1 MNICL
6 IRHSITEGNLQ
17 HRYIGK
23 KTDIPLCPEGIALA
37 KEQALKVKK
46 FNPDMLFV
54 SPMIRCRETASI
66 LFPDKLQIII
76 NELEECDFGDFE
88 GKNFLELTNIKAYQ
102 DWIDSNGTLPF
113 PNGES
118 QYNFKQRCCKAIE
131 SIFEKYQFES
141 AAIVAHGGTLMSI
154 LSEYEESNKSYFSW
168 NIKNCEPVYCK
179 VNCVSPLKLKVYNQ
193 Q

>member
-6 IRHSITEGNLQ
+6 IRHSITIGNLQ

-23 KTDIPLCPEGIALA
+23 NTDISLCPEGIALA
-37 KEQALKVKK
+37 KKQALKVNK

-54 SPMIRCRETASI
+54 SPMIRCTETASI
-66 LFPDKLQIII
+66 LFPDNPQIII
-76 NELEECDFGDFE
+76 NGLEECNFGDFE

-118 QYNFKQRCCKAIE
+118 QYNFKKRCCKAIE
-131 SIFEKYQFES
+131 SIFEKYRFES

-168 NIKNCEPVYCK
+168 NIKNCEPIYCK
-179 VNCVSPLKLKVYNQ
+179 VNCVSPLKLKIYDK
-193 Q
+193 